1 MKRSKSM
8 CLQFSLNPDDD
19 DYGSDEEDDE
29 SEVEEAEEDDAYTFE
44 ASERN
49 AILTSRVRKYVV
61 PKINFKATS
70 YTQLIDL
77 QKPGITEPPLMLS
90 ISDAQISSF
99 KETPFEVPSYP
110 CHTQANERAVRL
122 VSEASSKVV
131 GQKSRD
137 GYIRQ
142 RIRARKELKKFAT
155 KRDFFQKVEAY
166 SWSC

>member
-8 CLQFSLNPDDD
+8 CLQFSLNSGSNLLNPDDD

-29 SEVEEAEEDDAYTFE
+29 SEVEEAEEDDAFTFE

-77 QKPGITEPPLMLS
+77 QKPGITEPALTLS
-90 ISDAQISSF
+90 MSDAQILQGNS
-99 KETPFEVPSYP
+99 
-110 CHTQANERAVRL
+110 L
-122 VSEASSKVV
+122 
-131 GQKSRD
+131 
-137 GYIRQ
+137 
-142 RIRARKELKKFAT
+142 
-155 KRDFFQKVEAY
+155 
-166 SWSC
+166 